1 MAATPQTRDPFN
13 WPSLNRNDLM
23 SATGGLKG
31 ANDLFEM
38 TKPNLRPKKRLE
50 SANLRCDDI

>member
-1 MAATPQTRDPFN
+1 
-13 WPSLNRNDLM
+13 M

-31 ANDLFEM
+31 QSDLFDM

-50 SANLRCDDI
+50 SANLRSEDIHGK